1 MIMSFNGMIPVI
13 HPSSYIHP
21 TAVILGHVTIGKDCY
36 IGPGAVLRGD
46 WGKVI
51 VGDGCNVQENCTL
64 HMFPGKSVV
73 LKDGAHVGHGAVIHG
88 AELGEQVLVGMN
100 SVVMDDVVLGDGSF
114 VGALSLVP
122 ANKVFEPRSLIVGN
136 PARRI
141 KEVSDEMYKHKVEGT
156 ELYRKLPS
164 EMNEISKEV
173 EPLSEAPANRIEDFP
188 DFDTW
193 MKRKEG

>member
-1 MIMSFNGMIPVI
+1 MIMSFKGMIPVI

-51 VGDGCNVQENCTL
+51 VGDGCNVQENCIL

-73 LKDGAHVGHGAVIHG
+73 LKNGAHVGHGAVIHG

-100 SVVMDDVVLGDGSF
+100 SVIMDDVVLGDGSF

-141 KEVSDEMYKHKVEGT
+141 KEVSDEMYNHKVEGT
-156 ELYRKLPS
+156 ELYRQLPS
-164 EMNEISKEV
+164 EMKEISKEV
-173 EPLSEAPANRIEDFP
+173 EPLSEAPDNRIEDFP

-193 MKRKEG
+193 IKRKEG

>member
-1 MIMSFNGMIPVI
+1 MSFKGMIPVI

-21 TAVILGHVTIGKDCY
+21 TAVVLGHVTIGKDCY

-64 HMFPGKSVV
+64 HMFPGKSVI
-73 LKDGAHVGHGAVIHG
+73 LRDGAHVGHGAVIHG

-122 ANKVFEPRSLIVGN
+122 ANKEFEPRSLIVGN
-136 PARRI
+136 PARRV
-141 KEVSDEMYKHKVEGT
+141 KEVSDEMYNHKVEGT
-156 ELYRKLPS
+156 ELYRQLPS
-164 EMNEISKEV
+164 NMFEISKEV
-173 EPLSEAPANRIEDFP
+173 EPLVEIPENRVEDFP

-193 MKRKEG
+193 MKRKQG

>member
-1 MIMSFNGMIPVI
+1 MIMSFKGMIPVI

-136 PARRI
+136 PARRV
-141 KEVSDEMYKHKVEGT
+141 KEVSDQMYNHKVEGT

-173 EPLSEAPANRIEDFP
+173 APMSEAPANRIEDFP

-193 MKRKEG
+193 LKRKEG

>member
-1 MIMSFNGMIPVI
+1 MSFKGMIPVI

-21 TAVILGHVTIGKDCY
+21 TAVILGHVTIGKACY

-136 PARRI
+136 PARRV
-141 KEVSDEMYKHKVEGT
+141 KEVSDQMYNHKVEGT

-173 EPLSEAPANRIEDFP
+173 APMSEAPANRIEDFP

-193 MKRKEG
+193 LKRKEG

>member
-1 MIMSFNGMIPVI
+1 
-13 HPSSYIHP
+13 
-21 TAVILGHVTIGKDCY
+21 
-36 IGPGAVLRGD
+36 
-46 WGKVI
+46 
-51 VGDGCNVQENCTL
+51 
-64 HMFPGKSVV
+64 MFPGKSVV

>member
-1 MIMSFNGMIPVI
+1 MIMSFKGMIPVI

-193 MKRKEG
+193 IKRKEG

>member
-1 MIMSFNGMIPVI
+1 MIMSFKGMIPVI

-88 AELGEQVLVGMN
+88 AELGVQVLVGMN

-114 VGALSLVP
+114 VGALSMVP

-141 KEVSDEMYKHKVEGT
+141 KEVSDEMYNHKVEGT

-164 EMNEISKEV
+164 EMNEISKQV

>member
-1 MIMSFNGMIPVI
+1 MSFKGMIPVI
-13 HPSSYIHP
+13 HPTSYVHP
-21 TAVILGHVTIGKDCY
+21 TAVVIGHVTIGKDCY
-36 IGPGAVLRGD
+36 IGPRAVLRGD

-51 VGDGCNVQENCTL
+51 IGDGCNVQESCTL
-64 HMFPGKSVV
+64 HMFPGKSVI

-122 ANKVFEPRSLIVGN
+122 ANKVFEPRSLVVGN
-136 PARRI
+136 PARRV
-141 KEVSDEMYKHKVEGT
+141 KEVSDEMYNHKVEGT
-156 ELYRKLPS
+156 ELYRQLPS
-164 EMNEISKEV
+164 NMHELSVEV
-173 EPLSEAPANRIEDFP
+173 EPLSEAPENRLEDFP

-193 MKRKEG
+193 MKRKKGNG

>member
-1 MIMSFNGMIPVI
+1 MSFKGMIPVI

-51 VGDGCNVQENCTL
+51 VGDGCNVQENCIL

-73 LKDGAHVGHGAVIHG
+73 LKNGAHVGHGAVIHG

-100 SVVMDDVVLGDGSF
+100 SVIMDDVVLGDGSF

-141 KEVSDEMYKHKVEGT
+141 KEVSDEMYNHKVEGT
-156 ELYRKLPS
+156 ELYRQLPS
-164 EMNEISKEV
+164 EMKDISKEV
-173 EPLSEAPANRIEDFP
+173 EPLSEAPDNRIEDFP

>member
-1 MIMSFNGMIPVI
+1 MSFKGMIPVI

-21 TAVILGHVTIGKDCY
+21 TAVVIGHVTIGKDCY

-46 WGKVI
+46 WGKV
-51 VGDGCNVQENCTL
+51 VLGDGCNVQESCTL
-64 HMFPGKSVV
+64 HMFPGKSVI

-88 AELGEQVLVGMN
+88 AELGKQVLVGMN

-136 PARRI
+136 PARRV
-141 KEVSDEMYKHKVEGT
+141 KEVSNEMYNHKVEGT
-156 ELYRKLPS
+156 ELYRQLSSNTVSYTHLTLPT
-164 EMNEISKEV
+164 ILRV
-173 EPLSEAPANRIEDFP
+173 
-188 DFDTW
+188 
-193 MKRKEG
+193 

>member
-1 MIMSFNGMIPVI
+1 MSFKGMIPVI

-88 AELGEQVLVGMN
+88 AELGVQVLVGMN

-141 KEVSDEMYKHKVEGT
+141 KEVSDEMYNHKVEGT

>member
-1 MIMSFNGMIPVI
+1 MSFKGMIPVI

-88 AELGEQVLVGMN
+88 AELGVQVLVGMN

-141 KEVSDEMYKHKVEGT
+141 KEVSDEMYNHKVEGT

-173 EPLSEAPANRIEDFP
+173 EPLSESPANRIEDFP

>member
-1 MIMSFNGMIPVI
+1 MSFKGMIPVI

-88 AELGEQVLVGMN
+88 AELGVQVLVGMN

-122 ANKVFEPRSLIVGN
+122 ANKVFDPRSLIVGN

-141 KEVSDEMYKHKVEGT
+141 KEVSDEMYNHKVEGT

-164 EMNEISKEV
+164 EMDEISKEV

>member
-1 MIMSFNGMIPVI
+1 MIMSFKGMIPVI

-21 TAVILGHVTIGKDCY
+21 TAVVIGHVTIGKDCY
-36 IGPGAVLRGD
+36 IGPSAVLRGD

-51 VGDGCNVQENCTL
+51 IGDGCNVQESCTL

-122 ANKVFEPRSLIVGN
+122 ANKVFEPKSLIVGN
-136 PARRI
+136 PARRV
-141 KEVSDEMYKHKVEGT
+141 KEVSDEMYNHKVEGT
-156 ELYRKLPS
+156 ELYRQLPS
-164 EMNEISKEV
+164 NMYEISEEV
-173 EPLSEAPANRIEDFP
+173 EPLTEVPDNRVEDFP
-188 DFDTW
+188 KFDTW
-193 MKRKEG
+193 MKRKEV

>member
-1 MIMSFNGMIPVI
+1 MSFKGMIPVI

-88 AELGEQVLVGMN
+88 AELGVQVLVGMN

-141 KEVSDEMYKHKVEGT
+141 KEVSDDMYTHKVEGT

-193 MKRKEG
+193 MKRKGG

>member
-1 MIMSFNGMIPVI
+1 MIMSFKGMIPVI

-21 TAVILGHVTIGKDCY
+21 TAVVIGHVTIGKDCY

-46 WGKVI
+46 WGKV
-51 VGDGCNVQENCTL
+51 VLGDGCNVQESCTL
-64 HMFPGKSVV
+64 HMFPGKSVI

-88 AELGEQVLVGMN
+88 AELGKQVLVGMN

-136 PARRI
+136 PARRV
-141 KEVSDEMYKHKVEGT
+141 KEVSNEMYNHKVEGT
-156 ELYRKLPS
+156 ELYRQLS
-164 EMNEISKEV
+164 SNMHEISKEV
-173 EPLSEAPANRIEDFP
+173 EPLAEVPENRIEDFP

-193 MKRKEG
+193 MKRKKG

>member
-1 MIMSFNGMIPVI
+1 MIMSFKGMIPVI

-21 TAVILGHVTIGKDCY
+21 TAVVLGHVTIGKDCY

-64 HMFPGKSVV
+64 HMFPGKSVI
-73 LKDGAHVGHGAVIHG
+73 LRDGAHVGHGAVIHG

-122 ANKVFEPRSLIVGN
+122 ANKEFEPRSLIVGN
-136 PARRI
+136 PARRV
-141 KEVSDEMYKHKVEGT
+141 KEVSDEMYNHKVEGT
-156 ELYRKLPS
+156 ELYRQLPS
-164 EMNEISKEV
+164 NMFEISKEV
-173 EPLSEAPANRIEDFP
+173 EPLVEIPENRIEDFP
-188 DFDTW
+188 NFDTW
-193 MKRKEG
+193 MKRKQG